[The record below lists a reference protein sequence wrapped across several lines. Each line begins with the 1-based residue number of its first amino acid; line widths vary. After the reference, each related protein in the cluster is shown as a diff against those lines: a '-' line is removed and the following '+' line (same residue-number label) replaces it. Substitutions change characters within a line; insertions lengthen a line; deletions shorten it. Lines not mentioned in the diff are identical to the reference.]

1 MMKKIVALVVGLV
14 LTGATFVFAATQ
26 KAAPR
31 VIKSTQDTTLNYAGV
46 EIFVPAGQAV
56 VLGQD
61 DNGSVVVR
69 GSDMNG
75 VRIGEASISSN
86 GPATVSYVPQAGIV
100 MVHSGNG
107 VLVTDPDGR
116 TAELSQ
122 GAAVTARDIR
132 IPAGPTLESLRIR
145 VEGRAA
151 VLTNTL
157 PLQKEQKKPAKQEAQ
172 YPLMDENENWIPA
185 FVAESEIPSAAYEQ
199 AERDVLET
207 EGVLSTS
214 APR

>member
-1 MMKKIVALVVGLV
+1 MKKIVTLVVGLV
-14 LTGATFVFAATQ
+14 FAGATFVSAATQ

-61 DNGSVVVR
+61 DNGSIVVR
-69 GSDMNG
+69 GSDLNG
-75 VRIGEASISSN
+75 VRVGDGSISSN
-86 GPATVSYVPQAGIV
+86 GPATVSYVPQAGII
-100 MVHSGNG
+100 MVHTGNG
-107 VLVTDPDGR
+107 VLVTDPNGR

-122 GAAVTARDIR
+122 GAAVTAKDIR
-132 IPAGPTLESLRIR
+132 IPAGPTLDSLRIR

-157 PLQKEQKKPAKQEAQ
+157 PLQKEQKKPAKQESQA
-172 YPLMDENENWIPA
+172 PLTDEDGNWIPA
-185 FVAESEIPSAAYEQ
+185 FVAESEVPSAAYEQ
-199 AERDVLET
+199 AGWDVVET
-207 EGVLSTS
+207 EQVLSTS